1 VKLFPLCIGLLASSL
16 ASLAS
21 AQSSYPVRPVTLVV
35 GFAPGGGSDIAARI
49 VQRRLGENLKQQVVV
64 DNKAGA
70 GGAIA
75 ADFTAKAPPDGY
87 TIFLAN
93 VGALTVTPHIVAK
106 LGYDPLRDFA
116 PLTMG
121 VMFANV
127 LVVHPSVPAQNI
139 AEFIKLANAKPGTMS
154 YGTSGI
160 ASAGH
165 LAGELFRL
173 MAKAEI
179 VHVPYKSGGQAMTDL
194 LGGQILSSFAS
205 APTAVPHVKSGKIRA
220 LGTTGATRSSFL
232 PDVPTIAEAG
242 FPGYETINWYAFVA
256 PAKTPRDIL
265 ERLHR
270 DITGALKAPDVREQ
284 LLAAGMEPAPGTPE
298 NLAATIE
305 REYKTWARVV
315 KEAKIQAN

>member
-1 VKLFPLCIGLLASSL
+1 VKLFPLCIGLFASSL